1 VLKFKKILILTFL
14 TFSVSFP
21 LFASTNTLLLREPD
35 IKGDTIVFT
44 YGQEIWQSNLTS
56 LRAKRMT
63 SFQGRASNPKLSPD
77 GNWIAFTGQ
86 YSGNFDVFIIPVN
99 GGSPR
104 QLTWHPGSDEVK
116 GWSPD
121 SKSIIF
127 SSGRDSAPSYRTPR
141 FWQVNITGN
150 TPTPLPMLRAETGS
164 MSPDSKNFVYQ
175 KVTPW
180 DDGWRKYRGG
190 QNNPLRIV
198 NLKNLKEKTLPW
210 KGEKVTNPQWKNDGI
225 YFLSDVNDVVN
236 IFRFNEDK
244 KAIQLTKH
252 QDYDVKNYSVDN
264 GKLIYEQHG
273 RLFLL
278 KKGKTQQLNININAD
293 FPWANPHWEDVSE
306 QVESAN
312 ISPTGKRAI
321 FVARGDVFTAPA
333 KDGDIR
339 NISNTSARELSASW
353 SPDGQAIAWFSDESG
368 EYRVV
373 ISDQYGKKTNEIKL
387 AEKGFYY
394 DLTWSPNNKKLLY
407 TDQKQQVW
415 WVDLATKKTTL
426 IDQDASVIPEKL
438 SSPKWSAD
446 SNWIAYLKTESTFL
460 RNVYIYS
467 LKNNSTHL
475 VSDNMADNLDF
486 TWDKD
491 GKYLFFTASTDFASK
506 APWLDLSI
514 EGKAKT
520 SYSIYAV
527 ILSNDTTS
535 PVALKQVDEES
546 VKEAKDKSDQSDKE
560 TKDKEDE
567 STIKDIIITLKGL
580 SDRIIPIPGKSAL
593 ISKLNSID
601 NGLLYLVA
609 EGERKFT
616 LTKYTFD
623 EQKEDSIAK
632 GVSEYYLAS
641 NDKALLI
648 KVGNNWK
655 LVESEKKL
663 EKAKPIKLALNL
675 WLDPKKEWRQKFHD
689 AWRFQRDYFYVKNI
703 HGANWDKIYKDYLPL
718 VEHVNHPADLTYL
731 LDNIGAETSV
741 GHSFTW
747 HGKLPVVPVSQV
759 GLLGIDVAIKD
770 NQFVIKNIYT
780 GEKWNNNISNNAP
793 LTHVL
798 DKVQAND
805 IIVAVDGKAV
815 TVDQNFYQLFNGTA
829 KKQTRLTF
837 AKQESPTKTF
847 DVWVK
852 PTKSENSLRQHAW
865 IENNRRYVEKIS
877 KGQLAYIWVPN
888 TATQGLEYFNRYF
901 FAQADKKGAIIDERF
916 NSGGSI
922 ADYFIDVLNRK
933 LSGYFNN
940 QMDRNSPLT
949 SPGSLID
956 GPKVL
961 LINEMAG
968 SGGDMF
974 PYLFRFHNI
983 GKIVGKKTW
992 GGLVGIWGVP
1002 PFIDGGGMTAPRSGF
1017 YNIAGKWEVENEG
1030 VAPDVDVDEN
1040 IISFSKGIDAQ
1051 LEKAVMVAMKD
1062 LKKYKD
1068 RRQRK
1073 APKDPVRGVNE

>member
-1 VLKFKKILILTFL
+1 MLNLQKILICTLL
-14 TFSVSFP
+14 TFSISFP

-44 YGQEIWQSNLTS
+44 YGQEVWQASLTS
-56 LRAKRMT
+56 LQAKRIT
-63 SFQGRASNPKLSPD
+63 SFRGQASNPKLSPD
-77 GNWIAFTGQ
+77 GKWIAFTGQ

-99 GGSPR
+99 GGSPK
-104 QLTWHPGSDEVK
+104 QLTWHPGTDKVK

-127 SSGRDSAPSYRTPR
+127 SSGRDSAPTNSAPR
-141 FWQVNITGN
+141 FWQVNISGN
-150 TPTPLPMLRAETGS
+150 TPISLPMLRAESGS
-164 MSPDSKNFVYQ
+164 MSPDSTKFVYQ

-198 NLKNLKEKTLPW
+198 KLDNLQEKKLPW
-210 KGEKVTNPQWKNDGI
+210 KGEKVTDPQWNNDGI

-236 IFRFNEDK
+236 VFRFNEGK
-244 KAIQLTKH
+244 KSTQLTHH
-252 QDYDVKNYSVDN
+252 QDYDVKNYSVDK
-264 GKLIYEQHG
+264 GKIVYEQHG
-273 RLFLL
+273 RLFLISNN
-278 KKGKTQQLNININAD
+278 KTQQLNINISAD
-293 FPWANPHWEDVSE
+293 FPWANPHWEDVSK
-306 QVESAN
+306 QIESAN

-368 EYRVV
+368 EYRIV
-373 ISDQYGKKTNEIKL
+373 ISDQFGKKVNEIKL
-387 AEKGFYY
+387 AEKGFYF

-407 TDQKQQVW
+407 TDQKQRVW
-415 WVDLATKKTTL
+415 WVDIATKKKTL
-426 IDQDASVIPEKL
+426 IDQDARVIVEKL

-446 SNWIAYLKTESTFL
+446 SNWIAYLKTEKTFL

-467 LKNNSTHL
+467 LKSNSTHL

-491 GKYLFFTASTDFASK
+491 GKYLFFTASTNFASK

-514 EGKAKT
+514 MGKAKE
-520 SYSIYAV
+520 SYAIYAAL
-527 ILSNDTTS
+527 LSSETAS
-535 PVALKQVDEES
+535 PIGLKQVDEEPA
-546 VKEAKDKSDQSDKE
+546 KEVEDKSDKE
-560 TKDKEDE
+560 TKDEDNK
-567 STIKDIIITLKGL
+567 STVKDILITLAGL
-580 SDRIIPIPGKSAL
+580 SDRVIPIPSKPAL
-593 ISKLNSID
+593 ISKLNSIEG
-601 NGLLYLVA
+601 GLLYLVH
-609 EGERKFT
+609 EEDRKFT

-623 EQKEDSIAK
+623 EQKEDTIAK
-632 GVSEYYLAS
+632 NVGEYYLAS
-641 NDKALLI
+641 NGNALLV
-648 KVGNNWK
+648 KLKNNWK

-663 EKAKPIKLALNL
+663 AKAKPINLALNL
-675 WLDPKKEWRQKFHD
+675 WLDPKKEWEQKFHD
-689 AWRFQRDYFYVKNI
+689 AWRFQRDYFYVENI

-731 LDNIGAETSV
+731 LDGMGAETSV

-747 HGKLPVVPVSQV
+747 NGQLPKVPVSQV
-759 GLLGIDVAIKD
+759 GLLGIDVVIKD
-770 NQFVIKNIYT
+770 NQFVIGKIYT
-780 GEKWNNNISNNAP
+780 GEKWNNKISNNAP

-798 DKVQAND
+798 DKVQVND
-805 IIVAVDGKAV
+805 IIVAIDGKPFS
-815 TVDQNFYQLFNGTA
+815 VDQNFYQLFNGTA
-829 KKQTRLTF
+829 KKQTRLTI

-852 PTKSENSLRQHAW
+852 PTKSENLLRQHAW

-888 TATQGLEYFNRYF
+888 TSTQGFEYFNRYF
-901 FAQADKKGAIIDERF
+901 FAQADKKGAIIDERY

-933 LSGYFNN
+933 LNGYFNN
-940 QMDRNSPLT
+940 QMDRNTPLT
-949 SPGSLID
+949 SPGSLIN

-974 PYLFRFHNI
+974 PYLFRFHNV
-983 GKIVGKKTW
+983 GKLVGKKTW

-1002 PFIDGGGMTAPRSGF
+1002 SFIDGGGMTAPRSGF
-1017 YNIAGKWEVENEG
+1017 YDLSGKWKVENEG
-1030 VAPDVDVDEN
+1030 VAPDIDVDES
-1040 IISFSKGIDAQ
+1040 IISSSKGIDAQ
-1051 LEKAVMVAMKD
+1051 LEKAVSVAMKD

-1068 RRQRK
+1068 IRQKK
-1073 APKDPVRGVNE
+1073 APQDPVRGVN